1 MTEWFLL
8 ETKPSHQSPDT
19 SKVRGLCKRFV
30 AHNLVIVTS
39 RVLRCLVY
47 CGKLSASP
55 WTRFSNLWS
64 FFEKLYTLWSKN
76 GLLVCERVLF
86 VLDTCYEVP
95 HFLMLFGRGYYDI
108 CSDWLQSWISRNHLM
123 GLCWVSVL
131 KNGCWNSERSW
142 NLGIMKRLKWILW
155 SVDADSMKHGLS
167 SALDFELEQMKQG
180 KGENKTSGKSQ
191 VVAPSDLDQ
200 VCSWLVWVW
209 DMFWNVLIF
218 AELVPISLS
227 VLCVKHNQI
236 KLTRLDI
243 QVCMLLLGNM
253 QSRWS
258 LKYLIW
264 ATCTGALYEKQRSS
278 ISFLVLSGEKII
290 PSNPWFEASDF
301 QHWTHVLMTSTV
313 CEA

>member
-1 MTEWFLL
+1 
-8 ETKPSHQSPDT
+8 
-19 SKVRGLCKRFV
+19 
-30 AHNLVIVTS
+30 
-39 RVLRCLVY
+39 
-47 CGKLSASP
+47 
-55 WTRFSNLWS
+55 
-64 FFEKLYTLWSKN
+64 
-76 GLLVCERVLF
+76 
-86 VLDTCYEVP
+86 
-95 HFLMLFGRGYYDI
+95 
-108 CSDWLQSWISRNHLM
+108 M

-180 KGENKTSGKSQ
+180 KRENKTSGKSQ
-191 VVAPSDLDQ
+191 VVTPSDLDQ

-218 AELVPISLS
+218 AELIPISLS
-227 VLCVKHNQI
+227 VLCVKHNEI
-236 KLTRLDI
+236 KLTRLNI
-243 QVCMLLLGNM
+243 QVCMLLLLGNM

-290 PSNPWFEASDF
+290 PSNPWFEASDV
-301 QHWTHVLMTSTV
+301 QHWTHTLVTSTV